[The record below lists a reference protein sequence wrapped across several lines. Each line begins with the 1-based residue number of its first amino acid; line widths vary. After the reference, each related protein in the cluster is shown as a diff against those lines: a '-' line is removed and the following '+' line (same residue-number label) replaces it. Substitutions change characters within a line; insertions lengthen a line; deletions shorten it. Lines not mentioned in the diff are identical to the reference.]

1 MKFIEA
7 RGHQKQTL
15 VEVMTMM
22 KDLEKADA
30 MHSEEHKCKEKN
42 KQRDGKKGLTK
53 GNQKMV
59 KTNAKSR
66 RINAIETK
74 AKVATTKANVHF
86 LAIITI
92 GLIVP
97 TTLSQATIMAPAI

>member
-1 MKFIEA
+1 MQ
-7 RGHQKQTL
+7 R
-15 VEVMTMM
+15 
-22 KDLEKADA
+22 
-30 MHSEEHKCKEKN
+30 KN

>member
-30 MHSEEHKCKEKN
+30 MHSEEHKCKEKTS
-42 KQRDGKKGLTK
+42 KGMGKRD
-53 GNQKMV
+53 
-59 KTNAKSR
+59 
-66 RINAIETK
+66 
-74 AKVATTKANVHF
+74 
-86 LAIITI
+86 
-92 GLIVP
+92 
-97 TTLSQATIMAPAI
+97 